1 MIKVE
6 AIRKEFKKT
15 IKEPGILGSIKSLF
29 HPHNETVIA
38 VDDISFHV
46 PKGEILGFIGPNG
59 AGKSTVIK
67 MLTGILTPTSGKCS
81 INGKIPQDDRKTM
94 FVKLVLFSDREP
106 SCGGIYLYRKP
117 TACLKKFTKYLMTN
131 LKRE

>member
-1 MIKVE
+1 MIYVE
-6 AIRKEFKKT
+6 NLRKEFKKT
-15 IKEPGILGSIKSLF
+15 IKEPGIVGSIKSLF
-29 HPHNETVIA
+29 HPQNETVVA

-81 INGKIPQDDRKTM
+81 INGKIPQDDRKNY
-94 FVKLVLFSDREP
+94 VREI
-106 SCGGIYLYRKP
+106 GVVFGQRTQL
-117 TACLKKFTKYLMTN
+117 
-131 LKRE
+131 